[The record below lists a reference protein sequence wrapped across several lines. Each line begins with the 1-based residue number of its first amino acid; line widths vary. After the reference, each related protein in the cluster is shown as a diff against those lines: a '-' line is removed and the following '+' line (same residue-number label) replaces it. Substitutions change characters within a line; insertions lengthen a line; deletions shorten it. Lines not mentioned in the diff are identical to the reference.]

1 MTEKAFELDAILS
14 KYSSKPAKAAKPE
27 LLAVYGQPGCGKGL
41 AYGTP
46 VYTPHGPVPV
56 EKLRIGDSI
65 IGSNGKPT
73 RVFGIWDRGEL
84 DTFLIDFNDGSSVTV
99 DGDHLWTVRQRT
111 DHEWKTVNTISLF
124 EKINLK
130 NSKNYEVPVTL
141 PVEFEGS
148 DLPIPPYMMG
158 GLLADGYLAG
168 TTVQWTKNNQ
178 DVADRMCGSA
188 ELKGWTLEERTRHSA
203 SVRQWRFTK
212 EGEYHKP
219 QSLQAILE
227 GYGLRVH
234 SDQKFIPRDYLLAS
248 AEDRWELLHGLFDGD
263 GRYRADRGLAQYTST
278 SKQLVTDVRELCWSL
293 GIPARMENTRRTD
306 GTWSLSLFTGF
317 NPFSA
322 CEWAEESFEG
332 NHYVTGRQMVKITP
346 AGKAQ
351 TRCLAVEAADQLF
364 VTQDYI
370 VTHNSYF
377 AGTVAGLPNFKKGLI
392 LDTEGSTVGVVT
404 DQRFDVIRVD
414 KQPDPFKFLSTI
426 LSKGKQ
432 GLFNPANKHSYDVII
447 LDTLDIAQDLAQS
460 YFLEGEGIQYTK
472 NGEVDGFAGWRRI
485 AQWTMDIAS
494 GMKSMD
500 AFGVIVIH
508 DREEKAESGAIT
520 KRLRLSGS
528 AKDTFA
534 GVPDTV
540 VYLERLRDG
549 DEYITKAYFGTNDNK
564 VTKDRF
570 NFPPEVKNPTIPAL
584 FKYIDD
590 KAGVKK

>member
-27 LLAVYGQPGCGKGL
+27 LLAVYGQPGSGK
-41 AYGTP
+41 
-46 VYTPHGPVPV
+46 
-56 EKLRIGDSI
+56 
-65 IGSNGKPT
+65 
-73 RVFGIWDRGEL
+73 
-84 DTFLIDFNDGSSVTV
+84 
-99 DGDHLWTVRQRT
+99 
-111 DHEWKTVNTISLF
+111 
-124 EKINLK
+124 
-130 NSKNYEVPVTL
+130 
-141 PVEFEGS
+141 
-148 DLPIPPYMMG
+148 
-158 GLLADGYLAG
+158 
-168 TTVQWTKNNQ
+168 
-178 DVADRMCGSA
+178 
-188 ELKGWTLEERTRHSA
+188 
-203 SVRQWRFTK
+203 
-212 EGEYHKP
+212 
-219 QSLQAILE
+219 
-227 GYGLRVH
+227 
-234 SDQKFIPRDYLLAS
+234 
-248 AEDRWELLHGLFDGD
+248 
-263 GRYRADRGLAQYTST
+263 
-278 SKQLVTDVRELCWSL
+278 
-293 GIPARMENTRRTD
+293 
-306 GTWSLSLFTGF
+306 
-317 NPFSA
+317 
-322 CEWAEESFEG
+322 SF
-332 NHYVTGRQMVKITP
+332 
-346 AGKAQ
+346 
-351 TRCLAVEAADQLF
+351 
-364 VTQDYI
+364 
-370 VTHNSYF
+370 F

-540 VYLERLRDG
+540 VYIERLRDG
-549 DEYITKAYFGTNDNK
+549 DEYVTKAFFGTNDNK